1 MAEAQATSERTAVN
15 TGRKPIRESPLLEHS
30 RLARIL
36 RDLASE
42 NPKVRVN
49 AAYQLRHEASKG
61 GDISEAYPSL
71 RATLASGERG
81 TVENILWAL
90 KYAVS
95 NGSDISTLIPSVQ
108 DLRFGGERTTGIIAN
123 LVLQEHAKKAAG
135 G

>member
-1 MAEAQATSERTAVN
+1 MAEAQATSERISMD
-15 TGRKPIRESPLLEHS
+15 TGRKPIRESPLLGNS
-30 RLARIL
+30 KLARII

-42 NPKVRVN
+42 DPKLR
-49 AAYQLRHEASKG
+49 AFTTFELRHAASKG

-95 NGSDISTLIPSVQ
+95 NGSDISTLIRSVEE
-108 DLRFGGERTTGIIAN
+108 LRFAGEGTTRALAHI
-123 LVLQEHAKKAAG
+123 VLDGHAKNSSSG
-135 G
+135 

>member
-1 MAEAQATSERTAVN
+1 MAEAHATSERIAMD

-49 AAYQLRHEASKG
+49 AAYQLRHAASKG

-71 RATLASGERG
+71 RATLACGEKG

-90 KYAVS
+90 KYAVE
-95 NGSDISTLIPSVQ
+95 NGSDISTLIPSVKE
-108 DLRFGGERTTGIIAN
+108 LRFSGEGTTRA
-123 LVLQEHAKKAAG
+123 LAKIVSAG
-135 G
+135 HERNSSR

>member
-1 MAEAQATSERTAVN
+1 MAEAQGTSERIAMDA
-15 TGRKPIRESPLLEHS
+15 GRKPIRQSPLLEHS
-30 RLARIL
+30 RLARMM

-61 GDISEAYPSL
+61 GDISDTYPSL
-71 RATLASGERG
+71 RATLACGERS

-108 DLRFGGERTTGIIAN
+108 ELRFSGDRTTGIIAN
-123 LVLQEHAKKAAG
+123 LVLEEHAKMAAG
-135 G
+135 R

>member
-1 MAEAQATSERTAVN
+1 MAEAQATSERIAMD

-36 RDLASE
+36 RDLASD
-42 NPKVRVN
+42 NPKIRVS
-49 AAYQLRHEASKG
+49 AAYQLRHAASKG

-95 NGSDISTLIPSVQ
+95 NGSDISTLIPSVEE
-108 DLRFGGERTTGIIAN
+108 LRFAPENTTRIIAK
-123 LVLQEHAKKAAG
+123 LVLDEHAKMAASR
-135 G
+135 